1 MKRKI
6 VAIITA
12 ILMLAIPQIALCAD
26 GAALSP
32 NIIVES
38 YSVSKKDVSAG
49 DSFKLDFKLKN
60 TSKSIDIEN
69 VLIHISGGQAFA
81 LNNSTDTLYKDAI
94 AKNSAVSFSKPF
106 YCAEG
111 TPAGVYPISASITYE
126 YYDGGEKISASASS
140 EMTVTVVKSNNQTAQ
155 ALTPQLLISGFSYG
169 GASVDGGAG
178 FNLKFTV
185 KNNSNDIDVKNVLIT
200 VNGGEAFV
208 VADGTDTVALSQI
221 SKGGTATVEKTFKC
235 LNNAPTGIYQATAQI
250 TYEYFEGGQKQA
262 GSANLTMSIPVVQV
276 DKVRFESLDLA
287 DGTVVAKQ
295 ENDCPFKI
303 INSGQTR
310 LLNGRARL
318 LDEAGNE
325 IASAYIGNVESG
337 AMYESNYTL
346 PFKFEETGVKR
357 LKLVFEYENE
367 NSEKKSIE
375 QEITVTAEEE
385 HDPYASIKDEDK
397 VTYEDDG
404 SGAKIIIACICVG
417 LALIIIIPVTV
428 KIVKKKK
435 AKKGS
440 EASDEEI

>member
-6 VAIITA
+6 IAIITA
-12 ILMLAIPQIALCAD
+12 ILMLAIPQAALCAD

-38 YSVSKKDVSAG
+38 YSVSKNDVSAG

-60 TSKSIDIEN
+60 TSKAIDVEN
-69 VLIHISGGQAFA
+69 VLIHISGGEAFA

-94 AKNSAVSFSKPF
+94 AKNSAASFSKPF
-106 YCAEG
+106 YCAES

-140 EMTVTVVKSNNQTAQ
+140 EMTVTVVKAENTALS
-155 ALTPQLLISGFSYG
+155 LTPQLLISGFSYG
-169 GASVDGGAG
+169 GASVEGGAN

-208 VADGTDTVALSQI
+208 VADGTDTVALNQI
-221 SKGGTATVEKTFKC
+221 SRGGTAAVEKTFKC
-235 LNNAPTGIYQATAQI
+235 LNNVPTGIYQATAQI
-250 TYEYFEGGQKQA
+250 TYEYFENGQKLA

-287 DGTVVAKQ
+287 DGAVVAKQ
-295 ENDCPFKI
+295 ENDCSFKI

-310 LLNGRARL
+310 LLNGRALL

-325 IASAYIGNVESG
+325 IVSAYIGNVEPG
-337 AMYESNYTL
+337 AMFESNYTL
-346 PFKFEETGVKR
+346 PFKFEEPGVKR

-375 QEITVTAEEE
+375 QEITVTSEEE
-385 HDPYASIKDEDK
+385 HDPYASIKEEEK
-397 VTYEDDG
+397 VTYEDNGTG
-404 SGAKIIIACICVG
+404 SKIIIACICIG

-435 AKKGS
+435 ARKGS